1 MKMTHK
7 TYTSRTS
14 YVCTGMILL
23 GFVLLGALY
32 IYGINEAAVHTFG
45 KDIDSKRLAALE
57 EELHILETDRVHL
70 AVGSWLEDRAHQYAL
85 QSGGEVHFLTRDTSV
100 ARVDN

>member
-1 MKMTHK
+1 M
-7 TYTSRTS
+7 
-14 YVCTGMILL
+14 
-23 GFVLLGALY
+23 
-32 IYGINEAAVHTFG
+32 HTFG